1 MIKNLNLRPETT
13 KLLEESKHRIL
24 FDTKYSNIFLHLSLK
39 TKETKVKINKLDLNL
54 NAFS

>member
-24 FDTKYSNIFLHLSLK
+24 FDTKYSNIFLDLSLK
-39 TKETKVKINKLDLNL
+39 TKETKLKINKLDLNL